1 MRSNALQACLVPVN
15 SYFGLFYVAM
25 VFQEASDC
33 HLVSDSVWVVC
44 LHHLKKCEVVL
55 FVIMNTSK
63 AGVLKVLE
71 ESLVYTSDPHQVH

>member
-1 MRSNALQACLVPVN
+1 MPVN
-15 SYFGLFYVAM
+15 SYFGLFYVEM

-33 HLVSDSVWVVC
+33 RLVSDSVWVVC

-71 ESLVYTSDPHQVH
+71 ESLSDVRVVYRRSGKFRC

>member
-1 MRSNALQACLVPVN
+1 MFHNHIYHKAAWGVSSLKT
-15 SYFGLFYVAM
+15 SSFGLFYVAM

-33 HLVSDSVWVVC
+33 RLVSDSVWVVC

-63 AGVLKVLE
+63 AGKG
-71 ESLVYTSDPHQVH
+71 T

>member
-1 MRSNALQACLVPVN
+1 MPVN
-15 SYFGLFYVAM
+15 SYFGLFYVAT

-33 HLVSDSVWVVC
+33 RLVSDSVWVVC
-44 LHHLKKCEVVL
+44 LHHLKKCEVL

-71 ESLVYTSDPHQVH
+71 ESLSDVREV